1 MMNMDKKNRY
11 MPKQSGRIVECND
24 PEEQSTYY
32 KRLNCQETT
41 KNFKLIHLPNKKAKN
56 TVFQPT
62 PAPFFQPSCINPMD
76 FHLKTKTSTAPP
88 HPRTG
93 HLAR

>member
-1 MMNMDKKNRY
+1 MNMDKKNRY

-41 KNFKLIHLPNKKAKN
+41 KNFKLIHLPNKKTQKTRCFN
-56 TVFQPT
+56 QPL
-62 PAPFFQPSCINPMD
+62 PPFFNP
-76 FHLKTKTSTAPP
+76 HV
-88 HPRTG
+88 
-93 HLAR
+93 